1 MPGSSST
8 SFIPKHT
15 PNKPERRSSPR
26 QVFFGTLL
34 VRILFISVLIAALGV
49 FLYLRKLDNELRVE
63 IDNFTNVAS
72 SYEADKEKLNA
83 ILLMDERLVLANKL
97 LKQSV
102 SLNALLSALERSVIG
117 TVQLSS
123 FAFVQL
129 DPDTL
134 NLSVSVQTDS
144 FDSTIFQR
152 SIFEE
157 NEVLGMAEIEDVA
170 VFIPTESDLGREE
183 GVTFNTFIEIDPAL
197 IPAVV
202 ITDEIFPKIP
212 EPEPVEGENETQNL
226 PVGDGTSEDVT
237 AEPVES
243 SVDIGLSN

>member
-34 VRILFISVLIAALGV
+34 VRILFISVLVAALGV

-63 IDNFTNVAS
+63 VDNFTNVAS

-83 ILLMDERLVLANKL
+83 ILAMDERLVLASKL

-102 SLNALLSALERSVIG
+102 SMNSLLTALERSVIG

-123 FAFVQL
+123 FSFAQL
-129 DPDTL
+129 DLETL
-134 NLSVSVQTDS
+134 NLSVTVKTDS

-157 NEVLGMAEIEDVA
+157 SEVLGTAKIENVA
-170 VFIPTESDLGREE
+170 VFIPTESEQGKEE
-183 GVTFNTFIEIDPAL
+183 GVTFNASIEIDPAL

-202 ITDEIFPKIP
+202 VKDEIFPPIP
-212 EPEPVEGENETQNL
+212 DPEPVEPEIET
-226 PVGDGTSEDVT
+226 EDVSINADVSEGAT
-237 AEPVES
+237 EQAEP

>member
-34 VRILFISVLIAALGV
+34 VRILFISVLVAALGV

-63 IDNFTNVAS
+63 VDNFTNVAS
-72 SYEADKEKLNA
+72 SYEADREKLNA
-83 ILLMDERLVLANKL
+83 ILAMDERLVLASKL

-102 SLNALLSALERSVIG
+102 SMNSLLTALERSVIG

-123 FAFVQL
+123 FSFTQ
-129 DPDTL
+129 PDAEML
-134 NLSVSVQTDS
+134 SLSVSVKTDS

-157 NEVLGMAEIEDVA
+157 SEVLGTAEIENVA
-170 VFIPTESDLGREE
+170 VVIPGETDQGIE
-183 GVTFNTFIEIDPAL
+183 GSVTFNASIEIDPSL

-202 ITDEIFPKIP
+202 VKDEIFPRIP
-212 EPEPVEGENETQNL
+212 EPEPVEPEIETEDTPINA
-226 PVGDGTSEDVT
+226 DSSEDAT
-237 AEPVES
+237 EQAEP
-243 SVDIGLSN
+243 SVDIGLTN